1 MDKRCGTCKETL
13 PISEFRI
20 DPQRRDGLSP
30 RCVKCAN
37 KAEAVSHLKLKLEAF
52 AHLGGKC
59 CRCGYDA
66 DHRAMA
72 VSHVNGGGFEA
83 RRSGVRGS
91 RLLRAV
97 FSDADGEFQLLCW
110 NCSTVKR
117 IVDGERGGR
126 TYTRIAP
133 VADTDK
139 WCPRCSTAKPAKD
152 FNRNTAR
159 SDGLTSYCRS
169 CANAYSQDSYR
180 ALRELAI
187 GHLGG
192 RCKSCG
198 YEDDIRALVLDH
210 IHGGGGAD
218 RKSGRR
224 NRVPLNAVL
233 AGSTDYQLLCA
244 NCNQI
249 KQFENGERVGKRVYE
264 RAIPTTRIDRPNQR
278 WTAEARAEQ
287 SRRSR
292 EQWKDP
298 EHRAR
303 QSTLRSEALKAR
315 WASGEVPSQRK
326 SSTEHL
332 T

>member
-1 MDKRCGTCKETL
+1 M
-13 PISEFRI
+13 SEF
-20 DPQRRDGLSP
+20 GLSP
-30 RCVKCAN
+30 KTPSGLTSRCVHCART
-37 KAEAVSHLKLKLEAF
+37 AEAVSYLKLKLEAF

-66 DHRAMA
+66 DHRALA
-72 VSHVNGGGFEA
+72 VSYVNGGGCEA
-83 RRSGVRGS
+83 RRSGITGR

-97 FSDADGEFQLLCW
+97 FSDTDGEFQLLCF

-117 IVDGERGGR
+117 IEDADRGNR
-126 TYTRIAP
+126 IHTRIAP
-133 VADTDK
+133 NVDSNK
-139 WCPRCSTAKPAKD
+139 WCPRCSTAKPATE

-169 CANAYSQDSYR
+169 CANAYSQDAYR
-180 ALRELAI
+180 ALRAQAI

-192 RCKSCG
+192 CCKSCG
-198 YEDDIRALVLDH
+198 YEDDISALVLDH

-249 KQFENGERVGKRVYE
+249 KQFENDERLGKRVYE
-264 RAIPTTRIDRPNQR
+264 REIPTNPVSRPDQR
-278 WTAEARAEQ
+278 HGTEHAERF
-287 SRRSR
+287 SSILR
-292 EQWKDP
+292 ELWKDP
-298 EHRAR
+298 EYRAR
-303 QSTLRSEALKAR
+303 QSRLRSESMKAR
-315 WASGEVPSQRK
+315 WASGEVPNQRK
-326 SSTEHL
+326 SST
-332 T
+332 